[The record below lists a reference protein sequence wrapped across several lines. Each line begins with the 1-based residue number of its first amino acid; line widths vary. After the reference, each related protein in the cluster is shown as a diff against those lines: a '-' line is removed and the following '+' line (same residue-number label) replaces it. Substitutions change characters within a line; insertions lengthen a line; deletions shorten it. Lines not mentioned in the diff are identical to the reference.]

1 MKTASYLDR
10 DIRNNFPNIER
21 TLVKLYSTGS
31 VELQVGCY
39 VTEDDVNS
47 LEEKFKNYSF
57 VS

>member
-47 LEEKFKNYSF
+47 LEEKF
-57 VS
+57 